1 MDEIS
6 RSLGLLRRKFGL
18 EGLGHFRWR
27 RTRETHDDL
36 DRVVDEPLE
45 GGEGTDHDDPRHQ
58 AGPQALHSK
67 LLGGADRGTTWMKG
81 TNGGETG
88 KK

>member
-45 GGEGTDHDDPRHQ
+45 GGEGTDHDNSGRQ
-58 AGPQALHSK
+58 SRPQSLHAQF
-67 LLGGADRGTTWMKG
+67 LGSADRGPA
-81 TNGGETG
+81 
-88 KK
+88 